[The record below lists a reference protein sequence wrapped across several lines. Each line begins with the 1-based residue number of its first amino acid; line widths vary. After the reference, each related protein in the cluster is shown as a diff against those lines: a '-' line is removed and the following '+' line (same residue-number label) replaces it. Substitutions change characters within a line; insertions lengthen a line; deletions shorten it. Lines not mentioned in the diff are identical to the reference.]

1 MPIGFFIIFTSIS
14 MRPVSEMLTCF
25 PFAICCWFDSFRRGF
40 YLCRM
45 VTLSEIQA
53 ARVRLGRAIYQTPCP
68 LSLTLSRLCGC
79 NTYFKL
85 ENLQMT
91 GSFKERGALNK
102 LLQLSQVEREAGVVA
117 ASAGNHAQGVAHHA
131 TRLGIRSVIVMPKAT
146 PLIKVANTR
155 DLGGEVILHGAT
167 YDEALAHAREL
178 SAEHGFTFV
187 HAFDDEAII
196 AGQGTIGLE
205 LLEQETKFDAVVV
218 PIGGGGMISGIAI
231 AMKESQPGIRIIGV
245 EPENFASMKAAIE
258 TGQIMEIP
266 SHPTIA
272 DGLAV
277 KRAGKITS
285 EYVRRYVDDIVTVSE
300 DEIASAILKL
310 LEIEKTVV
318 EGGGAAGL
326 AAVLFNKLSGGLAGL
341 ENKNVAIVIS
351 GGNIDP
357 NLLSKIIQR
366 GLAKDGRMVR
376 IRAMMRDRPGEL
388 AHICQHLAEQGA
400 NILEVE
406 HNRAFSNLEVGGVEI
421 DLTLETRGHEHV
433 NQLLKALRDDGIR
446 ANQLS

>member
-1 MPIGFFIIFTSIS
+1 
-14 MRPVSEMLTCF
+14 
-25 PFAICCWFDSFRRGF
+25 
-40 YLCRM
+40 M

-53 ARVRLGRAIYQTPCP
+53 ARTRLGRAVYRTPCP
-68 LSLTLSRLCGC
+68 LSITLSRLCGC
-79 NTYFKL
+79 NTFFKL

-102 LLQLSQVEREAGVVA
+102 LLQISPAERQSGVIA
-117 ASAGNHAQGVAHHA
+117 ASAGNHAQGVAYHA

-146 PLIKVANTR
+146 PLVKVSNTR
-155 DLGGEVILHGAT
+155 DLGGEVTLHGAN
-167 YDEALAHAREL
+167 YDEALAQAKLL
-178 SAEHGFTFV
+178 SAEHGFTFI

-205 LLEQETKFDAVVV
+205 LLDEETVFDAVIA
-218 PIGGGGMISGIAI
+218 PIGGGGMISGTAI
-231 AMKESQPGIRIIGV
+231 AMKESRPATRIIGV

-258 TGQIMEIP
+258 EGRIIEIP
-266 SHPTIA
+266 TQPTIA

-277 KRAGKITS
+277 KRAGQITS
-285 EYVRRYVDDIVTVSE
+285 GIVRHYVDEIVTVSE

-318 EGGGAAGL
+318 EGGGAVGL
-326 AAVLFNKLSGGLAGL
+326 AALLFGKIAEL
-341 ENKNVAIVIS
+341 EGKNVAIVIS

-357 NLLSKIIQR
+357 NLLSKIIER

-388 AHICQHLAEQGA
+388 ARICQHVADLGA

-421 DLTLETRGHEHV
+421 DLTLEARGHDHV
-433 NQLLKALRDDGIR
+433 RQLLDALHEDGIE
-446 ANQLS
+446 AKQLN

>member
-1 MPIGFFIIFTSIS
+1 
-14 MRPVSEMLTCF
+14 
-25 PFAICCWFDSFRRGF
+25 
-40 YLCRM
+40 M
-45 VTLSEIQA
+45 VTLGDIQA
-53 ARVRLGRAIYQTPCP
+53 ARARLGRAIYHTPCP
-68 LSLTLSRLCGC
+68 LSLTLSQLCRC
-79 NTYFKL
+79 HTYFKL

-102 LLQLSQVEREAGVVA
+102 LLQLSPAERAAGVVA

-131 TRLGIRSVIVMPKAT
+131 TRLGLRSVIVMPKAT
-146 PLIKVANTR
+146 PLVKVVNTR
-155 DLGGEVILHGAT
+155 ELGGEVILHGT
-167 YDEALAHAREL
+167 NYDEALAHAKEL
-178 SAEHGFTFV
+178 AAEQGYTFV

-196 AGQGTIGLE
+196 AGQGTVALE
-205 LLEQETKFDAVVV
+205 LLEEETRFDAVVV

-231 AMKESQPGIRIIGV
+231 ALKESCPGIRIIGV
-245 EPENFASMKAAIE
+245 EPDRYASMKASVAAGHIVE
-258 TGQIMEIP
+258 VPAQ
-266 SHPTIA
+266 PTIA

-277 KRAGKITS
+277 KRAGERTAEI
-285 EYVRRYVDDIVTVSE
+285 VRRYVDEIVTVSE

-326 AAVLFNKLSGGLAGL
+326 AALLFGKVAGL
-341 ENKNVAIVIS
+341 EGKHVAIVVS

-366 GLAKDGRMVR
+366 GLAKDGRLVR
-376 IRAMMRDRPGEL
+376 VRSMMRDRPGEL
-388 AHICQHLAEQGA
+388 ARICQHVADIGA

-421 DLTLETRGHEHV
+421 DLTLEARGHDHV
-433 NQLLKALRDDGIR
+433 KQLLEVLREDGIR
-446 ANQLS
+446 AQELEEGSS

>member
-1 MPIGFFIIFTSIS
+1 
-14 MRPVSEMLTCF
+14 
-25 PFAICCWFDSFRRGF
+25 
-40 YLCRM
+40 M
-45 VTLSEIQA
+45 VTLSDIQA
-53 ARVRLGRAIYQTPCP
+53 ARQRLGHAIYKSPCP
-68 LSLTLSRLCGC
+68 HSITLSRLCGR

-102 LLQLSQVEREAGVVA
+102 LLQLSPAECEAGVIA

-146 PLIKVANTR
+146 PLVKVSNTR
-155 DLGGEVILHGAT
+155 DLGGEVVLHGAN
-167 YDEALAHAREL
+167 YDEALAQAKLL
-178 SAEHGFTFV
+178 SAEHGFTFI

-205 LLEQETKFDAVVV
+205 LLKEETSFDAVVV
-218 PIGGGGMISGIAI
+218 PIGGGGLISGIATAI
-231 AMKESQPGIRIIGV
+231 KESRPNVCIIGV
-245 EPENFASMKAAIE
+245 EPENFAAMKAAIE
-258 TGQIMEIP
+258 EGRIIEIP
-266 SHPTIA
+266 SRPTIA

-277 KRAGKITS
+277 KRAGQITS
-285 EYVRRYVDDIVTVSE
+285 EIVRRYVDEIVTVSE

-326 AAVLFNKLSGGLAGL
+326 AALLFGKIKGL
-341 ENKNVAIVIS
+341 EGKNVAVVIS

-357 NLLSKIIQR
+357 NLLSKIIER

-388 AHICQHLAEQGA
+388 ARICQHVANVGA

-421 DLTLETRGHEHV
+421 DLTLEARGHDHV
-433 NQLLKALRDDGIR
+433 NQLLEALREDGIEAQR
-446 ANQLS
+446 LN